1 MAYKRT
7 SITEKLDRYREL
19 TLKGLS
25 EKVIAERMELRPAY
39 ISHFKL
45 YWCAVDSG
53 VLAEQLIRVIREHN
67 RPRQTAGAMFRLT
80 FDKTIR
86 QPSGLHVVYTDN
98 QKKRVRSRFNVEQQE
113 AALKATFEEA
123 KRLGRIPADVKTIEE
138 CEDEELLELDWRTFK
153 RHLKKQSE

>member
-1 MAYKRT
+1 MALMST

-19 TLKGLS
+19 SLKGLS
-25 EKVIAERMELRPAY
+25 EKEIAERMGRTPAY

-45 YWCAVDSG
+45 YWCAVNSG
-53 VLAEQLIRVIREHN
+53 ELAEQLIRVIQVHN
-67 RPRQTAGAMFRLT
+67 RCRQTQGAIFRFT

-98 QKKRVRSRFNVEQQE
+98 QKNRVSSRFNVEQQE

-123 KRLGRIPADVKTIEE
+123 KRSGRILVDVKTIEG
-138 CEDEELLELDWRTFK
+138 CKDEELLELDWRTF
-153 RHLKKQSE
+153 RSELKKLSE

>member
-1 MAYKRT
+1 MAFKST

-19 TLKGLS
+19 SLKGLS
-25 EKVIAERMELRPAY
+25 EKEITERMGRTQAY
-39 ISHFKL
+39 ISHFKK
-45 YWCAVDSG
+45 YWCAVGAG
-53 VLAEQLIRVIREHN
+53 VLAKQLIRVIRVHN
-67 RPRQTAGAMFRLT
+67 GSRQTAGAMFRLT
-80 FDKTIR
+80 FDKTIM